1 METRGGAGA
10 LRRPLR
16 RLRQTLGEILYGFTG
31 LEFEHQARQLRGE
44 LETMFMLMTVG
55 DYIGVPVMPPYY
67 SLRML
72 PYFVEVMPAWRRR
85 VLRER
90 HPLDSE
96 EFDLH
101 GI

>member
-1 METRGGAGA
+1 VRV
-10 LRRPLR
+10 PFLR
-16 RLRQTLGEILYGFTG
+16 RLRSALAEVLYGFTG
-31 LEFEHQARQLRGE
+31 LEFEHQARHLRGE
-44 LETMFMLMTVG
+44 LETLFMLMTFG
-55 DYIGVPVMPPYY
+55 DMIGVPVLPPYC
-67 SLRML
+67 SLRLL
-72 PYFVEVMPAWRRR
+72 PYFVDVIPAWRRR